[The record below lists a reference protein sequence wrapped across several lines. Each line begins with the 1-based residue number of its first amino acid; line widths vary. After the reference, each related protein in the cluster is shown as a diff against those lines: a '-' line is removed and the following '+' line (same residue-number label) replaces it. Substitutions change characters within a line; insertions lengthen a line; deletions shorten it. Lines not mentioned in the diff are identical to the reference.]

1 MSLLKELGLISPK
14 FLNRGVYSS
23 ISMKRR
29 HIFPFITWI
38 VATVI
43 ILTVGVSCNN
53 QSPSVVQANANL
65 LVSAAASLKDALEEV
80 KPLYRQTKSN
90 VNVAY
95 NFGASGALQQQIEN
109 GAPADIFVSAAQKQ
123 MDALESKNLI
133 LNDTRR
139 NLLTNRLVLI
149 VPKNSSSITDFTQLT
164 DSNVKKIA
172 IGEPKSVPVG
182 QYAEEVFTKLGILK
196 QIRPKLVLGNNVRQV
211 LAAVESGNADAG
223 VVYTT
228 DAKTSNQVKVV
239 ATVAEN
245 LHSKI
250 VYPVA
255 VLKTSKNASA
265 AREYVEFLSNNQA
278 KTVFEKYG
286 FGTVQ

>member
-1 MSLLKELGLISPK
+1 
-14 FLNRGVYSS
+14 
-23 ISMKRR
+23 
-29 HIFPFITWI
+29 
-38 VATVI
+38 
-43 ILTVGVSCNN
+43 LTVAVSCNN
-53 QSPSVVQANANL
+53 QPPSVVQANANL

-95 NFGASGALQQQIEN
+95 NFGASGPLQQQIEN

-133 LNDTRR
+133 LKDTRR

-149 VPKNSSSITDFTQLT
+149 VPKTSSSITDFTQLT
-164 DSNVKKIA
+164 GSNIKKIV

-182 QYAEEVFTKLGILK
+182 QYAEEVFTNLGILE

-265 AREYVEFLSNNQA
+265 AREYVDFLSNNQA

>member
-1 MSLLKELGLISPK
+1 
-14 FLNRGVYSS
+14 
-23 ISMKRR
+23 MKRR
-29 HIFPFITWI
+29 RIFPFIAWI

-43 ILTVGVSCNN
+43 TLTVGVSCNN

-80 KPLYRQTKSN
+80 KPLYRQTKSK

-172 IGEPKSVPVG
+172 IGEPKSVP
-182 QYAEEVFTKLGILK
+182 
-196 QIRPKLVLGNNVRQV
+196 LGNMPRKSSQNW
-211 LAAVESGNADAG
+211 
-223 VVYTT
+223 
-228 DAKTSNQVKVV
+228 
-239 ATVAEN
+239 
-245 LHSKI
+245 
-250 VYPVA
+250 
-255 VLKTSKNASA
+255 
-265 AREYVEFLSNNQA
+265 EF
-278 KTVFEKYG
+278 
-286 FGTVQ
+286 

>member
-1 MSLLKELGLISPK
+1 MLFP
-14 FLNRGVYSS
+14 V
-23 ISMKRR
+23 KRR
-29 HIFPFITWI
+29 RIFSFIAWI

-43 ILTVGVSCNN
+43 TLTVGLSCNN

-182 QYAEEVFTKLGILK
+182 QYAEEVFTNLGILE
-196 QIRPKLVLGNNVRQV
+196 QVRPKLVLGNNVRQV

-228 DAKTSNQVKVV
+228 DAKTSNKVKVV
-239 ATVAEN
+239 ATAAEN
-245 LHSKI
+245 LHSQI
-250 VYPVA
+250 IYPVA

-265 AREYVEFLSNNQA
+265 AREYVEFLSDTQA

>member
-1 MSLLKELGLISPK
+1 MV
-14 FLNRGVYSS
+14 FL
-23 ISMKRR
+23 MKKRR
-29 HIFPFITWI
+29 NLSFIAWL

-53 QSPSVVQANANL
+53 QSSSVVQTNANL

-80 KPLYRQTKSN
+80 KPLYLQTKSN
-90 VNVAY
+90 VNITY

-123 MDALESKNLI
+123 MDALQSKNLI
-133 LNDTRR
+133 LKDTRH
-139 NLLTNRLVLI
+139 NLLTNRIVLI
-149 VPKNSSSITDFTQLT
+149 VPNNSSSISDFTQLT
-164 DSNVKKIA
+164 NSNVKRIA
-172 IGEPKSVPVG
+172 IGESKSVPVG
-182 QYAEEVFTKLGILK
+182 QYTEEIFTNLGILE
-196 QIRPKLVLGNNVRQV
+196 QVRPKLVLGNNVRQV

-228 DAKTSNQVKVV
+228 DAKTSNKVKVV
-239 ATVAEN
+239 ATAAEN

-255 VLKTSKNASA
+255 VLKNSKNASI
-265 AREYVEFLSNNQA
+265 ARNYVKFLSNNQA
-278 KTVFEKYG
+278 KSVFEKYG
-286 FGTVQ
+286 FGTVK